1 MAFVATAG
9 SVQALSRSTRYSLAP
24 PSRIQLSSTYYAD
37 YAEIY
42 RTQESVRTVVSFLAR
57 NIAQLGLHFYE
68 RVGDADRRRL
78 QDHPLALMLRQP
90 NPWTTRY
97 RFIQALVCDF
107 AIYDRAYWLKTK
119 ITTEANG
126 LVRIPPQIVTP
137 EGDNWLTPNGFK
149 VDGTS
154 GTKIYPAD
162 QVVYF
167 RGYGLDKDTGISP
180 LEALRRTLRE
190 EFAASEMREQ
200 VMRNGARMSGYLE
213 RPKDSP
219 EWSDAARNRF
229 RTAWQSQYSGNGP
242 GAGGTPILE
251 DGMQF
256 KPVSQTARDL
266 QYIESRKL
274 TREEVAAAYF
284 IPPPMIGILD
294 NATFSNISEQHKM
307 LYQDT
312 LAPILVM
319 IEEEIELQL
328 LKDFEPQPARFYVEF
343 NMREKLT
350 GSFEERA
357 AAIAQA
363 VGGPTMTVNE
373 ARALD
378 NRPPIEGG
386 DALIVPLNVTQNGDQ
401 SPIPA
406 APPEPAAAAA
416 PARRIKSDDD
426 YGDYGQGVPE
436 AGGFTEGQ
444 LVSWD
449 DGEGVIEHL
458 MIDGTLGI
466 EGSEF
471 AIEATEDDP
480 AALIRIYQDNQ
491 PTELLV
497 GKRTSELSS
506 QE

>member
-9 SVQALSRSTRYSLAP
+9 SVQALSRSTRFALQP
-24 PSRIQLSSTYYAD
+24 PSRIQLSSSYYAD

-57 NIAQLGLHFYE
+57 NVAQLGLHMFE
-68 RVGDADRRRL
+68 RVGDSDRRRL
-78 QDHPLALMLRQP
+78 TDHPLALMLKQP
-90 NPWTTRY
+90 NPWTTKY

-119 ITTEANG
+119 ITNDSDG

-137 EGDNWLTPNGFK
+137 EGTNWLTPNGFK

-167 RGYGLDKDTGISP
+167 RGYGLDKDIGISP

-190 EFAASEMREQ
+190 EFAAGEMREQ

-213 RPKDSP
+213 RPKDAP
-219 EWSDAARNRF
+219 EWSDVARDRF
-229 RTAWQSQYSGNGP
+229 RRNWQAQYSGNGP

-284 IPPPMIGILD
+284 VPPPMIGILD
-294 NATFSNISEQHKM
+294 HATFSNITVQQRM
-307 LYQDT
+307 LYTET
-312 LAPILVM
+312 LGPWLTM
-319 IEEEIELQL
+319 IQEEIELQL

-343 NMREKLT
+343 NLREKLS
-350 GSFEERA
+350 GAFEERA
-357 AAIAQA
+357 EAIAKA

-386 DALIVPLNVTQNGDQ
+386 DDLIVPLNVTQNGDQ
-401 SPIPA
+401 NPIPA
-406 APPEPAAAAA
+406 DPPDETPA
-416 PARRIKSDDD
+416 
-426 YGDYGQGVPE
+426 
-436 AGGFTEGQ
+436 
-444 LVSWD
+444 
-449 DGEGVIEHL
+449 
-458 MIDGTLGI
+458 
-466 EGSEF
+466 
-471 AIEATEDDP
+471 
-480 AALIRIYQDNQ
+480 
-491 PTELLV
+491 
-497 GKRTSELSS
+497 
-506 QE
+506 